1 MTERPELLIVGG
13 GPAGVSAALW
23 AVSLDLQALLIDEGT
38 AIGGTLHHL
47 YFAPRDVTGVRE
59 VDGAGLAAIY
69 AQQLADVAVPVRT
82 GVRVARIEATHADSI
97 SGEARAP
104 IRVPGAWSPAG
115 ADRAPVAVV
124 THAGERLEAQAL
136 LIATGTRRR
145 RLEVPGEREL
155 EDRGVS
161 YSANGDREQLRG
173 RIVAVAGGGD
183 AAYANAMILARL
195 GCVVTLV
202 VREKPRARPEFQAG
216 VAAFPAI
223 TVLTHTRVRAIEG
236 STKVEA
242 VALDGADGATRLPVE
257 AIVIKAGMLPNS
269 EWLGDA
275 VARDAEGFVIVDAR
289 QRTSLARV
297 WAAGDIVRPALPSIA
312 VAAGGAAL
320 TLADMRAELKGRELS

>member
-1 MTERPELLIVGG
+1 MSQRPELIIVGG

-23 AVSLDLQALLIDEGT
+23 AVSLDLRALLIDEST
-38 AIGGTLHHL
+38 VVGGTLHHM
-47 YFAPRDVTGVRE
+47 YFVPRDVTGVRGLE
-59 VDGAGLAAIY
+59 GAGLAAIY
-69 AQQLADVAVPVRT
+69 AQQLADVAVQVRT
-82 GVRVARIEATHADSI
+82 GVRVASVEV
-97 SGEARAP
+97 AP
-104 IRVPGAWSPAG
+104 KG
-115 ADRAPVAVV
+115 APVAVV
-124 THAGERLEAQAL
+124 TAAGERLEADAL

-155 EDRGVS
+155 EERGVS
-161 YSANGDREQLRG
+161 YSANRDREQLRG
-173 RIVAVAGGGD
+173 RTVAVAGGGD

-216 VAAFPAI
+216 VAEFPTI

-236 STKVEA
+236 STQVEA
-242 VALDGADGATRLPVE
+242 VALDGAAGASRLPVD

-275 VARDAEGFVIVDAR
+275 VARDAQGFITVDAR
-289 QRTSLARV
+289 QRASLARV

-320 TLADMRAELKGRELS
+320 ALADMRAELKGAS

>member
-1 MTERPELLIVGG
+1 MSQRPELIIVGG

-23 AVSLDLQALLIDEGT
+23 AVSLDLRALLIDEST
-38 AIGGTLHHL
+38 VVGGTLHHM
-47 YFAPRDVTGVRE
+47 YFVPRDVTGVRGME
-59 VDGAGLAAIY
+59 GAGLAAIY
-69 AQQLADVAVPVRT
+69 AQQLADVGVPVRT
-82 GVRVARIEATHADSI
+82 GVRITRIEAAHTDSI
-97 SGEARAP
+97 PGEDRAP
-104 IRVPGAWSPAG
+104 DGVPGAWSTAG
-115 ADRAPVAVV
+115 ADGATVAVITV
-124 THAGERLEAQAL
+124 AGERLEADAL

-161 YSANGDREQLRG
+161 YSANRDREQLRG
-173 RIVAVAGGGD
+173 RTVAVAGGGD

-202 VREKPRARPEFQAG
+202 VREKPRARAEFQAR
-216 VAAFPAI
+216 VAEFPKI
-223 TVLTHTRVRAIEG
+223 RVLSHTRVRAIEG

-242 VALDGADGATRLPVE
+242 VALEGAAGASRLPVD

-275 VARDAEGFVIVDAR
+275 VARDAEGFITVDAR
-289 QRTSLARV
+289 QRASLARV

-320 TLADMRAELKGRELS
+320 ALADMRAELKGAS